1 MQSTQLRK
9 EIESLKL
16 MRHRINQSDDMA
28 RLDATRSKDNLKKL
42 KQDDL
47 DKFMNNK
54 SKTRDEERQFDR
66 DYVSSKVAVDEQN
79 LRAESHKKEVNHV
92 LTRPVVILLKTPSSI
107 RFYRRIKSRLLLHS
121 SSQR

>member
-1 MQSTQLRK
+1 MRK

-28 RLDATRSKDNLKKL
+28 RLDATRSKENLKKL

-54 SKTRDEERQFDR
+54 SKTRDEQRQFDR

-92 LTRPVVILLKTPSSI
+92 LTRPIVILLKTPSSI
-107 RFYRRIKSRLLLHS
+107 RFYRRIKERLLLHS